1 MFHLRCHISDKNE
14 KYWLLFP
21 SYRYEREHLRPQYGI
36 LIHDQWV
43 RMHVCLY
50 EREEILVR
58 NVIIQNMLV
67 GLTSNKRMVEM
78 KENGKLAEMR

>member
-1 MFHLRCHISDKNE
+1 
-14 KYWLLFP
+14 
-21 SYRYEREHLRPQYGI
+21 
-36 LIHDQWV
+36 
-43 RMHVCLY
+43 MHVCLY

-78 KENGKLAEMR
+78 KENGKLAEMREIKNGPLVKKRKKRL

>member
-1 MFHLRCHISDKNE
+1 
-14 KYWLLFP
+14 
-21 SYRYEREHLRPQYGI
+21 
-36 LIHDQWV
+36 
-43 RMHVCLY
+43 MHVCLY

-78 KENGKLAEMR
+78 KENGKLAEMREIKKGPLVKKRKKEVVNKFLY

>member
-1 MFHLRCHISDKNE
+1 
-14 KYWLLFP
+14 
-21 SYRYEREHLRPQYGI
+21 
-36 LIHDQWV
+36 
-43 RMHVCLY
+43 MHVCLY

-78 KENGKLAEMR
+78 KENGKLAEMREIKKEPLVKKRKKRL

>member
-1 MFHLRCHISDKNE
+1 
-14 KYWLLFP
+14 
-21 SYRYEREHLRPQYGI
+21 
-36 LIHDQWV
+36 
-43 RMHVCLY
+43 MHVCLH

-78 KENGKLAEMR
+78 KENGKLAEMREIKKGPLVKKRRKRL

>member
-36 LIHDQWV
+36 LIHDQ
-43 RMHVCLY
+43 
-50 EREEILVR
+50 
-58 NVIIQNMLV
+58 
-67 GLTSNKRMVEM
+67 
-78 KENGKLAEMR
+78 